1 MYAGGSTGMATLR
14 RDGFVAMTADAEIG
28 ALTTRLLS
36 FNGSHLFVNASC
48 AEGELTVE
56 ILDEQGK
63 VLSGFSFDDSVP
75 LVGDSTCHRITLKNF
90 EDLSGLDRM
99 PVRFRFQLR
108 QGELYSFWVSKS
120 PRGRSD
126 GYVAAGGPGFDRP
139 TDTVGY
145 TSSA

>member
-36 FNGSHLFVNASC
+36 FSGSHLFVNASC
-48 AEGELTVE
+48 PEGELTIE

-63 VLSGFSFDDSVP
+63 VLPGFSFDNSVP
-75 LVGDSTCHRITLKNF
+75 LVGDSTRHRITWKNF
-90 EDLSGLDRM
+90 KDLSGFDRM
-99 PVRFRFQLR
+99 PVRFRFRLR
-108 QGELYSFWVSKS
+108 QGKLYSFWVSKS
-120 PRGRSD
+120 PSGRSD
-126 GYVAAGGPGFDRP
+126 GYVAGGGPGFDRH
-139 TDTVGY
+139 TDTVGD